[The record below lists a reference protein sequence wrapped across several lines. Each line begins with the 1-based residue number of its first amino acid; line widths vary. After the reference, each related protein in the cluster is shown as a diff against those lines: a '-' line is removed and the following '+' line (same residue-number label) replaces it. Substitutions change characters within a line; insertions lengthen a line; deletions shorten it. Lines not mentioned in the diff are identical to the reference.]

1 MIAEAAYSVA
11 QPIQSRDYYT
21 TEIDY
26 NGGTNATYIGQAT
39 PGTATSAAAWQ
50 IKFITYD
57 GNNNPTSITWANASS
72 KFAFIWASRTSY
84 SYS

>member
-1 MIAEAAYSVA
+1 MVAESPYFLA

-26 NGGTNATYIGQAT
+26 NGGANATYIGQAT
-39 PGTATSAAAWQ
+39 PGTATSAAGWQ

-57 GNNNPTSITWANASS
+57 GNDEPTSITWANASS
-72 KFAFIWASRTSY
+72 KFTFVWANRTSY

>member
-1 MIAEAAYSVA
+1 MVQAAYSVA
-11 QPIQSRDYYT
+11 QPIQSRDFYT

-26 NGGTNATYIGQAT
+26 NGGTNAIYIGQAN
-39 PGTATSAAAWQ
+39 PGTATSAGYWQ

-57 GNNNPTSITWANASS
+57 GNNNPTSITWANGSS
-72 KFAFIWASRTSY
+72 NFGFIWNNRASY